1 MRRYRILFLI
11 SFVLLVVLFS
21 GNLYMSG
28 YADRGDA
35 KTLDSITVY
44 TTLPSELS
52 AVLAG
57 EYEKS
62 NKIKVHFVHF
72 NQNELLD
79 KMQSKHPDKADVVM
93 TDKDVFKK
101 LEGEN
106 KLSKYTSEYTDV
118 VSKRLK
124 DEDGSWV
131 GVWYDPIVF
140 CANRDYLRSLSHIP
154 LGWQELADDRS
165 RLGIT
170 DFLAAD
176 ASANLL
182 FTFVAEKDEQ
192 WAFALM
198 KKYHPRIVQYSKYL
212 ASPVRMAGMGEVDIA
227 IAVQSETI
235 RYRNEGFPISVIY
248 PREGTAYML
257 TGAGVVRGSSRKEQ
271 ARAFV
276 DWLLQDDVQLAL
288 QRNKFYFVPAN
299 YATIAYKTYTGKEL
313 KLFDEY
319 SVLNGAERR
328 AVLDRWIKEVRFN
341 GL

>member
-1 MRRYRILFLI
+1 MRRYRILFMI
-11 SFVLLVVLFS
+11 SFVLLIVLFS
-21 GNLYMSG
+21 GNIYMSG
-28 YADRGDA
+28 YAGKAED

-62 NKIKVHFVHF
+62 NKIKVNFVHYS
-72 NQNELLD
+72 QDDLLSRM
-79 KMQSKHPDKADVVM
+79 KARHNVEADVVM
-93 TDKDVFKK
+93 TDQEVFRK
-101 LEGEN
+101 LEEQD

-140 CANRDYLRSLSHIP
+140 CANRDYLLSLPHIP
-154 LGWQELADDRS
+154 LGWHELAADNS

-192 WAFALM
+192 WTFDLL
-198 KKYHPRIVQYSKYL
+198 KQYHPRIVQYSKYL

-257 TGAGVVRGSSRKEQ
+257 TGAGVIRSSSNKEQ

-288 QRNKFYFVPAN
+288 QKNKFYFVPAN
-299 YATIAYKTYTGKEL
+299 YATIAYKAYTGKDL
-313 KLFDEY
+313 KLFDQY
-319 SVLNGAERR
+319 SILSGEERR
-328 AVLDRWIKEVRFN
+328 AVLDRWVKEVRFN
-341 GL
+341 